1 MFYSIRHVTRYR
13 YDAPVR
19 ESVLQ
24 LFMQP
29 KSDGAQRL
37 QSFQVTTNPRAG
49 LQAYTDHFG
58 NAVYHFD
65 VPGAHQ
71 ELTVEAEAEVETN
84 PTPAPPEWVDGSAWA
99 ALAAAHVKGEN
110 FDMLE
115 DRGVARATPALAAFV
130 GERALQKLD
139 DPMTTLRRLNRVL
152 FEAFAYEPEATDVD
166 SPIDVALA
174 QRKGVCQDFAHIM
187 LAIVRGWG
195 IPARYVSGYLYTKRD
210 AGDRSA
216 ADATHAWVE
225 AFLPGSG
232 WVGFD
237 PTNNVLAGERHIRVA
252 IGRDYDDVPPVRGV
266 FKGPANSELAVAVT
280 VRPAQGPR
288 RRDDFLRVVR
298 PMSRSVVRAGAGAFD
313 TQQQQ
318 QQQQQ
323 K

>member
-19 ESVLQ
+19 ESVMQ
-24 LFMQP
+24 LYMQP

-37 QSFQVTTNPRAG
+37 QSFQVATTPRTG

-65 VPGAHQ
+65 VPGTHQ
-71 ELTVEAEAEVETN
+71 ELTVEADAEVEVQAI
-84 PTPAPPEWVDGSAWA
+84 PAPPEWVDTSAWA
-99 ALAAAHVKGEN
+99 ALEAPQLRGEH
-110 FDMLE
+110 FDMLQAH
-115 DRGVARATPALAAFV
+115 GLAHATPGLNAFLSEKGLA
-130 GERALQKLD
+130 KTS
-139 DPMTTLRRLNRVL
+139 DPMTTLRRLTRTL
-152 FEAFAYEPEATDVD
+152 FDAFAYAPEATEVD

-174 QRKGVCQDFAHIM
+174 KRKGVCQDFAHIM
-187 LAIVRGWG
+187 IATARSWG
-195 IPARYVSGYLYTKRD
+195 VPARYVSGYLFTKRD

-225 AFLPGSG
+225 AFLPGTG

-237 PTNNVLAGERHIRVA
+237 PTNNVIAGERHIRVA
-252 IGRDYDDVPPVRGV
+252 IGRDYNDVPPVRGV

-280 VRPAQGPR
+280 VTPAQGPR

-298 PMSRSVVRAGAGAFD
+298 PMAKGAQRQSQSILDA
-313 TQQQQ
+313 QQQQ
-318 QQQQQ
+318 QQQ
-323 K
+323 

>member
-1 MFYSIRHVTRYR
+1 MFYSVRHITRYR

-19 ESVLQ
+19 ESVMQ
-24 LFMQP
+24 LYVQP
-29 KSDGAQRL
+29 KSEGAQRL

-65 VPGAHQ
+65 VPGSHS
-71 ELTVEAEAEVETN
+71 ELSVEADAEVETQAM
-84 PTPAPPEWVDGSAWA
+84 PAPPEWVDASAWGQLDA
-99 ALAAAHVKGEN
+99 RQVKGEH
-110 FDMLE
+110 FDMLQQ
-115 DRGVARATPALAAFV
+115 RGLAHATPALTAFLE
-130 GERALQKLD
+130 ERALTKTS
-139 DPMTTLRRLNRVL
+139 DPMTTLRRLNRGL
-152 FEAFAYEPEATDVD
+152 FEAFAYAPEATEVD
-166 SPIDVALA
+166 SPIDVALT
-174 QRKGVCQDFAHIM
+174 QRKGVCQDFTHIM
-187 LAIVRGWG
+187 IATARLWG

-225 AFLPGSG
+225 AFVPPCG

-252 IGRDYDDVPPVRGV
+252 IGRDYNDVPPARGV

-280 VRPAQGPR
+280 VTPAQAPR

-298 PMSRSVVRAGAGAFD
+298 PMAQRTDRPAAATID
-313 TQQQQ
+313 AQQQQ
-318 QQQQQ
+318 QQQ
-323 K
+323 

>member
-1 MFYSIRHVTRYR
+1 MFYMIRHVTRYR

-19 ESVLQ
+19 ESVMQ
-24 LFMQP
+24 LYMQP
-29 KSDGAQRL
+29 KSEGAQRL
-37 QSFQVTTNPRAG
+37 QSFQIVTHPRAT

-65 VPGAHQ
+65 VPGTHN
-71 ELTVEAEAEVETN
+71 ELTTDAESAVEVQAL
-84 PTPAPPEWVDGSAWA
+84 PAPPEWVDASAWQ
-99 ALAAAHVKGEN
+99 ALGSPDVQAEH
-110 FDMLE
+110 FDMLHPYGLTQPSE
-115 DRGVARATPALAAFV
+115 ALRAFLD
-130 GERALQKLD
+130 ERQLVKGD
-139 DPMTTLRRLNRVL
+139 DPMSSLRRLSRTI
-152 FEAFAYEPEATDVD
+152 FDAFAYVQDETEVD
-166 SPIDVALA
+166 SPIDVAIKK
-174 QRKGVCQDFAHIM
+174 RKGVCQDFAHVM
-187 LAIVRGWG
+187 LVVARGWG

-225 AFLPGSG
+225 ALVPGAG

-252 IGRDYDDVPPVRGV
+252 IGRDYNDVPPGRGV

-280 VRPAQGPR
+280 VTPAQAPR

-298 PMSRSVVRAGAGAFD
+298 PMAARVERPAASSFD
-313 TQQQQ
+313 AQQQQ

-323 K
+323 Q